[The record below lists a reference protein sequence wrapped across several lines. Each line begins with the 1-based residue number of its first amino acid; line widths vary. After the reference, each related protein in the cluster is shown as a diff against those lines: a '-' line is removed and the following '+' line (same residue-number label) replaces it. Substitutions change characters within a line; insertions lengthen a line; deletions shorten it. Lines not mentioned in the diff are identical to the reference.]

1 MTKLWIRLLG
11 AMVVLFLASTP
22 SFAAL
27 ITVRFEIEGGDWFQL
42 IGAGNPFGLPSQP
55 TLDGSVTIDDTLSGG
70 AAFVGINYTTGS
82 RVWTLAD
89 IDRAA
94 SRVAYNGDGSFQYFV
109 LYFVS
114 NTTPPHNYI
123 DTYNTVGVYDGSDAI
138 ACNNCVVITSPP
150 VPEPSTWAMML
161 LGFAALGYAGFR
173 AGRARLSAP
182 VV

>member
-1 MTKLWIRLLG
+1 MTKLWTRLMG
-11 AMVVLFLASTP
+11 AMLVLFLASTP

-27 ITVRFEIEGGDWFQL
+27 ITVSFEIEGGHWFQL

-82 RVWTLAD
+82 RVWTLAG
-89 IDRAA
+89 IDQAD
-94 SRVAYNGDGSFQYFV
+94 SRVVYDQDGTFEYFV
-109 LYFVS
+109 LEFLS
-114 NTTPPHNYI
+114 STAPQHNYVV
-123 DTYNTVGVYDGSDAI
+123 TYNTVGIYDGLSAI

-161 LGFAALGYAGFR
+161 IGFAGLGYAGFR
-173 AGRARLSAP
+173 ARGARLPAP
-182 VV
+182 LV